1 MKLLGVLAIILAT
14 VAAVMIPLVNV
25 AAAVSIPLSVLGVGL
40 VYGGRHE

>member
-14 VAAVMIPLVNV
+14 VSAILIPLVNV
-25 AAAVSIPLSVLGVGL
+25 AAAVSIPLGVLGVGL